1 MSDDDYELEDAG
13 KGRLGFLPIRTNGF
27 DRVFIAAVI
36 FVAIHLLW
44 MRVVEAYVPL
54 YAATILS
61 LIIGA
66 VIVARG

>member
-1 MSDDDYELEDAG
+1 MSNGYEPEETN
-13 KGRLGFLPIRTNGF
+13 GRSGFLPIRTNGF
-27 DRVFIAAVI
+27 DRVFIAMVI
-36 FVAIHLLW
+36 FIAIHLAW
-44 MRVVEAYVPL
+44 MRLVENYVPL

>member
-1 MSDDDYELEDAG
+1 MSENYETKEAG
-13 KGRLGFLPIRTNGF
+13 NGRSGFLPISTNGF
-27 DRVFIAAVI
+27 DRVFIATVV

-44 MRVVEAYVPL
+44 MRLVEAYVPL

-61 LIIGA
+61 LIVGA